1 MDQLAKLKNIPHQ
14 RKCNGC
20 HEIFSSD
27 VLGSDDKNKDFLCIH
42 CNNDRYA
49 IEEDTHEDCRV
60 CKKLTWKSDLGTY
73 PNGFVVCFFIEGI
86 RSLVIRLSRQEKKKQ
101 ASYCLS

>member
-20 HEIFSSD
+20 LETFSSD

-42 CNNDRYA
+42 CNNDRYL

-60 CKKLTWKSDLGTY
+60 CKKLTWKGDLGTY
-73 PNGFVVCFFIEGI
+73 PNGFVVCGHCW
-86 RSLVIRLSRQEKKKQ
+86 RQWVNYFQYK
-101 ASYCLS
+101 YR

>member
-20 HEIFSSD
+20 HETFSSD

-42 CNNDRYA
+42 CNNYPYL
-49 IEEDTHEDCRV
+49 IER
-60 CKKLTWKSDLGTY
+60 KNRRAY
-73 PNGFVVCFFIEGI
+73 PTIGKYYSI
-86 RSLVIRLSRQEKKKQ
+86 
-101 ASYCLS
+101 